1 MEGQDL
7 MYTGSGIE
15 LTLARDPDAI
25 IAEAKKAADKL
36 VLIVS
41 DPKIKAIIQIGES
54 KHLKLEAWQTLGH
67 FYALAGKITK
77 TEEVRI
83 GEVFGFKAY
92 ADLVHVPTGKV
103 ISSAEAMCLDDEE
116 KWSERPKYAYAYVLK
131 SGKDAQSR
139 DEMRRRGLS
148 VEDPGKNEIIWEE
161 NPYKKG
167 KKRPKKERVQ
177 IGMEQVPTFQLMS
190 MAETR
195 AMSKVHSLAL
205 RWIVVLAGFNPTPAE
220 ELRNTEE
227 EEYPESDGDGEGQ
240 DHGQTQT
247 TGQSTAGSQTS
258 GGGKPSTDGQ
268 KTNKPPDQ
276 AGNFVTASQ
285 INNLWNTAYEPNDHR
300 SSLTKQQ
307 TMAIINASGY
317 ENISM
322 IPAADY
328 DRMLA
333 RLKAGEMPTQGQGS
347 EA

>member
-1 MEGQDL
+1 MDGQE
-7 MYTGSGIE
+7 MTYAGSGTE
-15 LTLARDPDAI
+15 LTLARDPEAI

-36 VLIVS
+36 VQIVS
-41 DPKIKAIIQIGES
+41 DPKIKAVIIIGES

-67 FYALAGKITK
+67 FYALAGKITR
-77 TEEVRI
+77 TEEVRF

-92 ADLVHVPTGKV
+92 ADLVHIPTGKV
-103 ISSAEAMCLDDEE
+103 VSSAEAMCLDDEE

-148 VEDPGKNEIIWEE
+148 VDDPGKNEIIWEE

-220 ELRNTEE
+220 EVRATEE
-227 EEYPESDGDGEGQ
+227 DEYPGGEYDGASTQ
-240 DHGQTQT
+240 DQEQN
-247 TGQSTAGSQTS
+247 S
-258 GGGKPSTDGQ
+258 GGGQPSSPKGDKQATAGH
-268 KTNKPPDQ
+268 KPPDP
-276 AGNFVTASQ
+276 GGVFVTPQQ
-285 INNLWNTAYEPNDHR
+285 ISNMWNAAYEPNPNR
-300 SSLTKQQ
+300 NPNSLTKLQA
-307 TMAIINASGY
+307 TAIIAGCGY

-322 IPAADY
+322 VPVAAY
-328 DRMLA
+328 ETVLA
-333 RLKAGEMPTQGQGS
+333 KIKAGEMPAERKTGS
-347 EA
+347 EG